1 MVRIRIA
8 KRRVEAYLM
17 RYIIFYLLKKSNSFL
32 EFFSFYFY
40 ITILMLYCQTNIDKM
55 HKLLYIKNKR
65 RLQAMKKFILGFITG
80 GIICATATGFAV
92 EYAVTANPFPV
103 AVNGTE
109 TAIEGYNI
117 NDNTYFKLRDVAD
130 AVGGFDVGFSNDTI
144 TIDTDTAA
152 EPTPT
157 PTVKPSTTDLSPLP
171 ELKTEQRD
179 GVQYVSKYDIND
191 MLKSIGLENYSIIGY
206 SFYNNDDVLNPIL
219 TDIPLYE
226 HGVELIPL
234 DYYNTTIIPLI
245 NSLR

>member
-1 MVRIRIA
+1 
-8 KRRVEAYLM
+8 
-17 RYIIFYLLKKSNSFL
+17 
-32 EFFSFYFY
+32 
-40 ITILMLYCQTNIDKM
+40 
-55 HKLLYIKNKR
+55 
-65 RLQAMKKFILGFITG
+65 MKKFILGFITG

-130 AVGGFDVGFSNDTI
+130 AVGGFNVGFSDNTI

-152 EPTPT
+152 QPT

-234 DYYNTTIIPLI
+234 DYYNTILIPFI

>member
-1 MVRIRIA
+1 
-8 KRRVEAYLM
+8 
-17 RYIIFYLLKKSNSFL
+17 
-32 EFFSFYFY
+32 
-40 ITILMLYCQTNIDKM
+40 
-55 HKLLYIKNKR
+55 
-65 RLQAMKKFILGFITG
+65 MKKFILGFITG

-130 AVGGFDVGFSNDTI
+130 AVGGFNVGFSDNTI
-144 TIDTDTAA
+144 TIDNDTAA
-152 EPTPT
+152 QPTPT

-171 ELKTEQRD
+171 ELATKQRD
-179 GVQYVSKYDIND
+179 GIQYVSKYDIND
-191 MLKSIGLENYSIIGY
+191 MLESIGLSDYEFFGHD
-206 SFYNNDDVLNPIL
+206 FCKKDDLLNPIL

-226 HGVELIPL
+226 HDIELIPL
-234 DYYNTTIIPLI
+234 DYYVSTIIPTI

>member
-1 MVRIRIA
+1 M
-8 KRRVEAYLM
+8 
-17 RYIIFYLLKKSNSFL
+17 
-32 EFFSFYFY
+32 
-40 ITILMLYCQTNIDKM
+40 
-55 HKLLYIKNKR
+55 KN
-65 RLQAMKKFILGFITG
+65 KFILGFITG

-130 AVGGFDVGFSNDTI
+130 AVGGFNVGFSDNTI

-171 ELKTEQRD
+171 ELPIEKRNGIEH
-179 GVQYVSKYDIND
+179 VSSIDVND
-191 MLKSIGLENYSIIGY
+191 MLKSIGLEKYSIIGSDFY
-206 SFYNNDDVLNPIL
+206 SDDDIWNPIL
-219 TDIPLYE
+219 SNIPLCE
-226 HGVELIPL
+226 DGIGLIPL
-234 DYYNTTIIPLI
+234 DYYNSTIVPLI

>member
-130 AVGGFDVGFSNDTI
+130 AVGGFNVGFSNDTI

-152 EPTPT
+152 QPTPT

>member
-1 MVRIRIA
+1 
-8 KRRVEAYLM
+8 
-17 RYIIFYLLKKSNSFL
+17 
-32 EFFSFYFY
+32 
-40 ITILMLYCQTNIDKM
+40 
-55 HKLLYIKNKR
+55 
-65 RLQAMKKFILGFITG
+65 MKKFILGFITG

-152 EPTPT
+152 EPT

>member
-1 MVRIRIA
+1 
-8 KRRVEAYLM
+8 
-17 RYIIFYLLKKSNSFL
+17 
-32 EFFSFYFY
+32 
-40 ITILMLYCQTNIDKM
+40 
-55 HKLLYIKNKR
+55 
-65 RLQAMKKFILGFITG
+65 MKKFILGFITG

-130 AVGGFDVGFSNDTI
+130 AVGGFNVGFSDNTI

-152 EPTPT
+152 QPTPT
-157 PTVKPSTTDLSPLP
+157 PTVKPSTASDLSPLP

-179 GVQYVSKYDIND
+179 GVQYVSSYDIED
-191 MLKSIGLENYSIIGY
+191 MLKGIGLNDYAFAVDY
-206 SFYNNDDVLNPIL
+206 FYNVNDPLNPL
-219 TDIPLYE
+219 LKDIPLYE
-226 HGVELIPL
+226 HGIDLIPL
-234 DYYNTTIIPLI
+234 DYYNSTIVPLI